1 MDTNPNPVT
10 GWTRLYHPAG
20 VQVTLPVPLEAP
32 ISPEVAQMALTSISN
47 LLAAGWL
54 VNEPG
59 LEDGEVKQ
67 EIGFVIRQAGNE
79 SPLMALYAR
88 HPKLAHRFLPLYLDT
103 PEDLAAFEKASGL
116 RVAEL
121 KRYTAKAAPDK
132 DTEDFAAFAVEVNF
146 SVVVATTEAWK
157 RWNAA
162 GETKGEPKKREVV
175 RYILPSGEIIV
186 PGQVTPTPQ
195 TAPATPKPAPIVR
208 RYADGAE
215 VIAAAYEAYDAYLAQ
230 RKEAPKS
237 AEGLRAW
244 FTVPSNK
251 ALVNSPRNGSGS
263 PQSTAG

>member
-1 MDTNPNPVT
+1 MENNLNPVT

-20 VQVTLPVPLEAP
+20 VQVTLPVPLDAP
-32 ISPEVAQMALTSISN
+32 ISPEVAQMALTSISS
-47 LLAAGWL
+47 LLGAGWL

-67 EIGFVIRQAGNE
+67 EIGFVIRQSGNE

-88 HPKLAHRFLPLYLDT
+88 HPKLVHRFLPLYLDT
-103 PEDLAAFEKASGL
+103 PEDVAAFEKASGL
-116 RVAEL
+116 HVAEL

-175 RYILPSGEIIV
+175 RYILPSGEIII
-186 PGQVTPTPQ
+186 PGQAAPAAPKPTP
-195 TAPATPKPAPIVR
+195 ADVKPVSLVR
-208 RYADGAE
+208 KYADGAE
-215 VIAAAYEAYDAYLAQ
+215 VVGAAYEAYDAYLAQ

-244 FTVPSNK
+244 FLVPSNK
-251 ALVNSPRNGSGS
+251 ALVNKP
-263 PQSTAG
+263 TAG